1 MNITPQFIIVC
12 REAFL
17 EVGTNNL
24 NLIGI
29 FTHLTAE
36 KLPLAFPR
44 FSVVVNF
51 DIDVT
56 GEHVLR
62 TDVMDPSGKQIA
74 HTELP
79 VRTTSGNWQ
88 VIAHFEHMQF
98 TALGTY
104 SFILSLDGV
113 ALGSRTLEVK
123 AAYAPSVGRSPAV
136 A

>member
-17 EVGTNNL
+17 QAGTNNL

-29 FTHLTAE
+29 FNQLTAE
-36 KLPLAFPR
+36 KLPLVFPR

-51 DIDVT
+51 DIDVA
-56 GEHVLR
+56 GDHVLR
-62 TDVMDPSGKQIA
+62 TDVVDPSGKHIA

-88 VIAHFEHMQF
+88 VIANFEHMQF
-98 TALGTY
+98 TSFGVY
-104 SFILSLDGV
+104 SFILALDGV
-113 ALGSRTLEVK
+113 AIGSRTLEFK
-123 AAYAPSVGRSPAV
+123 PTYAPTTGRKPAL